1 MGGGEGGADRRRWGG
16 GVLASGRDKS
26 NYGEKLLRGYV
37 KHLWVVFVRFSA
49 GMDDI
54 FVSTGQCSDLHRK

>member
-1 MGGGEGGADRRRWGG
+1 MGGGGG
-16 GVLASGRDKS
+16 LASGRDKS